1 MSELDGWISCPRC
14 QTELERLEGAVR
26 CPACGLVAYARP
38 SPAVCG
44 LVLDDEGRVLLGR
57 RAHEPVAGTWDILGG
72 FMDEWEQPLDTL
84 RRELREETGLEI
96 EPLRFVGAVS
106 DRYGPD
112 GNATLNLC
120 WTARIVS
127 GELTPADD
135 VSELRWFAPDRLPR
149 AEELAFP
156 NTVQL
161 LALWRDLQRT

>member
-1 MSELDGWISCPRC
+1 MGSELDGWISCPRC

-26 CPACGLVAYARP
+26 CPACGLVAYAKP
-38 SPAVCG
+38 APAVCG
-44 LVLDDEGRVLLGR
+44 LVLDAEGRVLLGR

-106 DRYGPD
+106 DRYGED

-135 VSELRWFAPDRLPR
+135 VSELRWFRPDELPR
-149 AEELAFP
+149 ADELAFP

-161 LALWRDLQRT
+161 LALWRDL